1 MIRIALALMLLAAPV
16 SAKNGEFLNA
26 MCQSAETSE
35 LGVGFCMGAIDSI
48 RQVMKAG
55 NSING
60 MEACFPTDFD
70 TKYAIDT
77 VKQYLERNGPG
88 AKLNLHSYDIAS
100 AVALIFAVE
109 FRCD

>member
-16 SAKNGEFLNA
+16 SAKNGEFLMA

-35 LGVGFCMGAIDSI
+35 LGAGFCLGAIDSI
-48 RQVMKAG
+48 RQVMDAG

-60 MEACFPTDFD
+60 MKACFPDDFD
-70 TKYAIDT
+70 TKHAMDT
-77 VKQYLERNGPG
+77 VKQYLELNGSG
-88 AKLNLHSYDIAS
+88 AKLNLQRLNIAS
-100 AVALIFAVE
+100 AVSTIFMVE

>member
-26 MCQSAETSE
+26 MCQSVETNE
-35 LGVGFCMGAIDSI
+35 FGLGYCIGAIDSI
-48 RQVMKAG
+48 RQVMEAG

-60 MEACFPTDFD
+60 MEACFPTDFNMES
-70 TKYAIDT
+70 AMDT
-77 VKQYLERNGPG
+77 VKRYLENSEPG
-88 AKLNLHSYDIAS
+88 SKLNLQKYNVAS
-100 AVALIFAVE
+100 AVALIFMVE